1 MRCMRNARKLEPYT
15 QIAQLCTRAHAQTMH
30 ARTEN
35 LTCTPTV
42 YLDSAMMSDEQMGI
56 GTNQTPDG
64 ERFFCLVCGKNYLR
78 KRHLQRHMRDECIGI
93 PPRFEC
99 EFCPSKFRRKYHLVR
114 HLNSRHGDLIT
125 NEHSGIKVNHR
136 IKGESNMQQLLMNN
150 ENDSDGHES
159 SSPMPSTSTMTGD
172 SLMSAAAMAAAAEFA
187 ATFQKD
193 FSVDAIMMKREA
205 GDGVAMPDLKLLEE
219 LRKKM
224 NFPVSPDLFS
234 TLRQMNPIQF

>member
-1 MRCMRNARKLEPYT
+1 MHAHTHK
-15 QIAQLCTRAHAQTMH
+15 LCTRV
-30 ARTEN
+30 RTES

-42 YLDSAMMSDEQMGI
+42 YLDSAMMNDDNHMGI
-56 GTNQTPDG
+56 GTSTTADG
-64 ERFFCLVCGKNYLR
+64 ERFFCVVCGKNYLR

-136 IKGESNMQQLLMNN
+136 IKGDPAMQQLLLNN

-159 SSPMPSTSTMTGD
+159 SSPMPSTSAMVGD
-172 SLMSAAAMAAAAEFA
+172 NLMSAAAMAAAAEFA
-187 ATFQKD
+187 ANFQKD

-224 NFPVSPDLFS
+224 NFPITTPDLFS